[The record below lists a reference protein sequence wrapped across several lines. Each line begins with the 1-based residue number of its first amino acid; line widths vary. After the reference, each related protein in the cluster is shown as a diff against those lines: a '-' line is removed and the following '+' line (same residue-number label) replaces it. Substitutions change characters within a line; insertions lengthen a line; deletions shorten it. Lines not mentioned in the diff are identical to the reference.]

1 MVSLAIVR
9 PVSLRLQDSGQK
21 NSRIKR
27 MHTESLTTDL
37 FLTFAFSIHRDSK
50 RICKRDRLRLLRFS
64 SSYDMLLSCVHIYV
78 VLRKA
83 SATHLQDSFDS
94 FD

>member
-9 PVSLRLQDSGQK
+9 PVSLRLQYEGQK

-37 FLTFAFSIHRDSK
+37 FFDLCFSIHKDSK

>member
-1 MVSLAIVR
+1 
-9 PVSLRLQDSGQK
+9 
-21 NSRIKR
+21 

-37 FLTFAFSIHRDSK
+37 FFDLPLSMQRDSK
-50 RICKRDRLRLLRFS
+50 WICKRDRLRLLRFRFS
-64 SSYDMLLSCVHIYV
+64 CDMLLSCVHIYI

>member
-9 PVSLRLQDSGQK
+9 PVSLRLQYEGQK
-21 NSRIKR
+21 
-27 MHTESLTTDL
+27 TLTDSTDAHGVFDTDFFDL
-37 FLTFAFSIHRDSK
+37 CFSIHKDSK
-50 RICKRDRLRLLRFS
+50 RICKRHRLRLLRFS